1 MTEDLKDLLRNCLT
15 ALNNATEEDIAKMQA
30 TFDREVG
37 RYKGVKPSI
46 EFEPIYPNVAFT
58 DEELVNLL
66 GQEFMDS
73 LTNLKWTFIQLLH
86 IILL

>member
-15 ALNNATEEDIAKMQA
+15 ALNNATEEDIAEMQA

-37 RYKGVKPSI
+37 RYKGVKPTI
-46 EFEPIYPNVAFT
+46 EFEPIYNAEPFT
-58 DEELVNLL
+58 DEELVDLL

-73 LTNLKWTFIQLLH
+73 LTNLK
-86 IILL
+86 

>member
-15 ALNNATEEDIAKMQA
+15 ALNNATEEDIAEMQA

-37 RYKGVKPSI
+37 RYKGVIPSK

-58 DEELVNLL
+58 DEELVDLL
-66 GQEFMDS
+66 GQEFVDS
-73 LTNLKWTFIQLLH
+73 LTNLK
-86 IILL
+86 

>member
-15 ALNNATEEDIAKMQA
+15 ALNNATEEDIAEMQA

-37 RYKGVKPSI
+37 RYDGVEPTI

-58 DEELVNLL
+58 DEELVELL
-66 GQEFMDS
+66 GKEFMDN
-73 LTNLKWTFIQLLH
+73 LTNLR
-86 IILL
+86 